1 MSGTGEI
8 QSLSGEGS
16 IVIPALRQVAEHGL
30 YVVLDDYNNMT
41 GFLHISEIATGW
53 MRNFA
58 RYIRRKQKAI
68 LKVIKI
74 NKARSE
80 VEKTGSNIESQ
91 HGTFNFVRQESK
103 RLHQLV

>member
-1 MSGTGEI
+1 MAATAEI

-16 IVIPALRQVAEHGL
+16 IVIPTLRQVAEHGA

-58 RYIRRKQKAI
+58 GYIRPKQKAV

-74 NKARSE
+74 NKARRE
-80 VEKTGSNIESQ
+80 VEKTGSNIEKQ

-103 RLHQLV
+103 KLHQLV